1 MAAGTTVK
9 IFVGNLSVDTSQEE
23 LAAIFEPYGTV
34 VSCSVLRQ
42 FAFVHLAG
50 LEGAKRAIQ
59 QLNGCEFKGR
69 NLVVEESRG
78 RPVNST
84 KVFVGNLTAL
94 CTAQDLKELFQTFGK
109 VLECDKVKGYAFV
122 HMEKKEDAL
131 QAIETLHGTTFK
143 GRPLSVELSKVQP
156 SKRAPTGKI
165 PCVNCGKHGHYAGDC
180 PLSQTQSALE
190 QYQSQVAAAAA
201 AGVQLQSHFQV
212 QHPVHNS
219 LYAASIA
226 NQVYDASF
234 GSLGS
239 SVYASAYGA
248 DGNPVNAAAVYGSM
262 ANSMYGSVA
271 NPAVYGSVGN
281 SVYGSMADSVYSS
294 VANAAAAYSAMAN
307 QAYTTVAN
315 QVYASTVSNQA
326 YPSVSNAVYA
336 TVGNPVYGTVSG
348 TVGDAAAAAAAA
360 AAATNSVYGATVA
373 NQVYGSVVGSSLYS
387 SMANS
392 AYGAIGSAMSVGDP
406 TTQAVL
412 EAARAQYYSQK
423 QPSVSDHRTT
433 ADSTS
438 LLQREERRPP
448 SPASPYGARDRS
460 PVHRSAHTPPDPNP
474 KGFLYQRAR
483 ASASSP
489 FSTEEERRSDSDPIS
504 RFYSEYSLPPTH
516 SSSRS
521 PPDARARGSR
531 RSPPPRPYESLQ
543 DPSSSS
549 SSSSS
554 SRRRP
559 DFLRRRSPEPRSDIR
574 RLTPGGLF

>member
-109 VLECDKVKGYAFV
+109 VLECDKVK
-122 HMEKKEDAL
+122 
-131 QAIETLHGTTFK
+131 
-143 GRPLSVELSKVQP
+143 
-156 SKRAPTGKI
+156 
-165 PCVNCGKHGHYAGDC
+165 
-180 PLSQTQSALE
+180 E

-406 TTQAVL
+406 ATQAVL

-438 LLQREERRPP
+438 LVQREERRPP